1 LTAERQAGLEASM
14 LSLYRD
20 ALRIRRSEPALQDG
34 PLRWLNDSFGVLA
47 FARGDGFICV
57 LNLSD
62 SAIELPGHAALLLAS
77 DPLEQGRLPSDTA
90 VWLRS
95 FA

>member
-1 LTAERQAGLEASM
+1 M

-20 ALRIRRSEPALQDG
+20 ALRIRRSEPELQDG
-34 PLRWLNDSFGVLA
+34 PLRWLNAPFGVVA
-47 FARGDGFICV
+47 FGRGDGFMCV

-62 SAIELPGHAALLLAS
+62 SSIELPGHAALLLAS
-77 DPLEQGRLPSDTA
+77 DPLENGRLPSDSA